1 MIGYHAKMNEISSPT
16 AESNRERRFL
26 FLCGVGRSGTT
37 ILRRSLGLHP
47 DIYYNGQENNLVQDL
62 IEVAQKNCTQPSRK
76 IAMVVDQQDY
86 DAAFQRLTI
95 DLLWPD
101 PLLQQRPVL
110 MAAIN
115 PTGDLLSY
123 LAQVFSP
130 AKFVGLV
137 RNGIEVVQSRT
148 KYNSF
153 SHLEFEQ
160 HCETWLRCAGVVDWG
175 DRHPDQFRLFR
186 HEWMYEPDL
195 DHRFSQ
201 LFQWLGIGH
210 HAAVAER
217 IVTNLTHPT
226 SDSGTPFSS
235 MSPEEK
241 SAYFDRKRAAW
252 YSWDANQQTTFRSLC
267 GPLMERLGYLIPD
280 WDRREA

>member
-1 MIGYHAKMNEISSPT
+1 MIRYHAAMNEISSP
-16 AESNRERRFL
+16 AADRERRFL

-37 ILRRSLGLHP
+37 VLRRSLGLHP

-76 IAMVVDQQDY
+76 LAMVVDQQAY
-86 DAAFQRLTI
+86 DAAFRQLTI

-115 PTGDLLSY
+115 PTGDLLDY

-137 RNGIEVVQSRT
+137 RNGIEVIQSRA
-148 KYNSF
+148 KYTAF

-160 HCETWLRCAGVVDWG
+160 HCDTWLRCAGVVDWG
-175 DRHPDQFRLFR
+175 GKHPDQFRLFR
-186 HEWMYEPDL
+186 HEWMYESDL
-195 DHRFSQ
+195 DHRFSK
-201 LFQWLGIGH
+201 LFQWLGLDH
-210 HAAVAER
+210 QTAVAEQ
-217 IVTNLTHPT
+217 IVANLTHPT
-226 SDSGTPFSS
+226 SDSKIPFSK
-235 MSPEEK
+235 MSLTEK
-241 SAYFDRKRAAW
+241 SAYFASKRDAW
-252 YSWDANQQTTFRSLC
+252 YRWDADQQTRFRSRC
-267 GPLMERLGYLIPD
+267 GPLMDRLGYLIPD
-280 WDRREA
+280 RDRREA